1 MRKQIY
7 TLMVG
12 AALLTS
18 TTSCNDWLDLLPNNE
33 QVSDDYWQSKED
45 VEAVLMSGYYYMRKA
60 VPNMVYWGELRG
72 GSFYTVASGAQ
83 NKIQSFDILATNSMV
98 NYTTLYQV
106 INMANSVLDYAMSVD
121 DDTYYESQRLS
132 HMCEA
137 YFMRAFCYLTL
148 VKNFKEVPLITK
160 AYTTDKQDFNI
171 PKSSE
176 EEIIAQIKSDM
187 EAALATGA
195 AKTTYDNDWEIKGR
209 VTKYALQALMADV
222 CLWNHDYDECIQY
235 CNELIDCPD
244 AGIHPAFIQST
255 DHWFDIFYP
264 GNSNESIFELNW
276 DNTLGNN
283 NKSNGFT
290 GYFGFGSA
298 SNMVA
303 TQAAQR
309 AMMAE
314 TSEVMANLGLTSAE
328 NGRIGRMLMAS
339 YVCGSSSDTYS
350 KYTTASNYY
359 LYKYKGTDVVDIAN
373 LRTANDANFVVY
385 RMAEIMLMKAEALVM
400 RNDNAEGWREALSL
414 INQIRNRAGLGNYM
428 SESAETLDLNLVDR
442 KALLQEIIDQRQME
456 FLGEAKRWYDL
467 LRVYRYGVADFDYE
481 SMAVTMVVEGTET
494 TTSTRVETVLA
505 NPYAWYLPL
514 PDDEVK
520 TNRQL
525 KQNPYYTTSN

>member
-1 MRKQIY
+1 
-7 TLMVG
+7 MVG

-72 GSFYTVASGAQ
+72 GSFYTLSSGAQ

-106 INMANSVLDYAMSVD
+106 INMANSVLDYAMSVE
-121 DDTYYESQRLS
+121 DDTYFESQRQS

-137 YFMRAFCYLTL
+137 YFMRAFAYLTL
-148 VKNFKEVPLITK
+148 VKNFKEVPLITQ
-160 AYTTDKQDFNI
+160 AYVSDKQDFNI

-195 AKTTYDNDWEIKGR
+195 AKTTYDNDWENKGR

-222 CLWNHDYDECIQY
+222 CLWNQDYDECIQY

-255 DHWFDIFYP
+255 DSWFDIFYP

-276 DNTLGNN
+276 DNTLSGSNS
-283 NKSNGFT
+283 SNGFT
-290 GYFGFGSA
+290 GYFAWGTNT
-298 SNMVA
+298 NMVA
-303 TQAAQR
+303 TQAAQQ
-309 AMMAE
+309 AMLTETAE
-314 TSEVMANLGLTSAE
+314 VVANQNITTLDG
-328 NGRIGRMLMAS
+328 NRVGRMLMAS
-339 YVCGSSSDTYS
+339 YVCGTSSDTYS
-350 KYTTASNYY
+350 KYTTANTYY
-359 LYKYKGTDVVDIAN
+359 LYKYKGSDVANIEN
-373 LRTANDANFVVY
+373 LRTSTDANFIIY

-400 RNDNAEGWREALSL
+400 RDNSESGWKEAIKL
-414 INQIRNRAGLGNYM
+414 INQIRNRAGLTNYQ
-428 SESAETLDLNLVDR
+428 SWGDDESTWDLTQLDR
-442 KALLQEIIDQRQME
+442 KTLLQEVIDQRQME

-467 LRVYRYGVADFDYE
+467 LRVYRYGDTDFDYE
-481 SMAVTMVVEGTET
+481 SMAIEMVVEGTET